1 MANKK
6 MGILMSLCVLF
17 GVMFTSCATTSDS
30 KAMNMKDDGMMK
42 EKDMSSDKAMDMK
55 DDGMMKEKDDMSSD
69 KNMDMKDE
77 DMKKKS

>member
-55 DDGMMKEKDDMSSD
+55 D
-69 KNMDMKDE
+69 E